1 MAKKPTPASGNMP
14 GEMQVE
20 PSPRKFSIAIA
31 YSRTPL
37 PMTRADQMTVAHLI
51 SFLSARGHDIDLYG
65 LDIGEPMTEKQ
76 RAWLVQHCRTV
87 HLEPHGFLQ
96 SAMGA
101 MLGLLKGFPL
111 QVGWFL
117 NAGQR
122 AAIAKGIKDVDIGYS
137 YYIRSA
143 ETMRRIYPAKPTF
156 VAMQL
161 SQTLNTRRMVAHY
174 RNLKEKM
181 LYAVES
187 RLVRNYEA
195 RVWSDF
201 SRTVL
206 IGEQDVAEIRSI
218 CREKNLP
225 EIDNVFFGPHGTDI
239 SRFAPR
245 EAVTP
250 NPCSMVFNGVLRTYT
265 NVHAITWFAAHV
277 WPLIKSAEPK
287 ASLMIVGRDP
297 RPEVVALGEMDG
309 ITVTGE
315 VENPADYISRV
326 AICID
331 PVQAGAGMQNKMVEF
346 MAMGKPIVATTVA
359 NEGIGAE
366 PGNHV
371 VLADDPEDMAT
382 EILNL
387 FAEPDRAAT
396 IGAAARKFVEQ
407 NWTWEAHFLRLE
419 AEMLEAIDELARQNQ
434 NQNESR

>member
-1 MAKKPTPASGNMP
+1 
-14 GEMQVE
+14 
-20 PSPRKFSIAIA
+20 
-31 YSRTPL
+31 L
-37 PMTRADQMTVAHLI
+37 
-51 SFLSARGHDIDLYG
+51 
-65 LDIGEPMTEKQ
+65 
-76 RAWLVQHCRTV
+76 
-87 HLEPHGFLQ
+87 
-96 SAMGA
+96 GA
-101 MLGLLKGFPL
+101 FLGLLQGFPL

-117 NAGQR
+117 NRAQR
-122 AAIAKGIKDVDIGYS
+122 SAIAKGIKDVDIGYS

-161 SQTLNTRRMVAHY
+161 SQSLNTRRMVTHY
-174 RNLKEKM
+174 RNLKEKL
-181 LYAVES
+181 LYTVES

-195 RVWSDF
+195 RVWRNF

-206 IGEQDVAEIRSI
+206 IGEQDVAEIRAI

-245 EAVTP
+245 EDVTP
-250 NPCSMVFNGVLRTYT
+250 DPCSMVFNGVLRTYT

-297 RPEVVALGEMDG
+297 RPEVVALGQMEG

-315 VENPADYISRV
+315 VENPADYISK
-326 AICID
+326 AALCID

-366 PGNHV
+366 PGAHV
-371 VLADDPEDMAT
+371 ILADAAEDMAK
-382 EILNL
+382 EILEL
-387 FAEPDRAAT
+387 FADPDRAAT
-396 IGAAARKFVEQ
+396 IGAAARQFVEQ

-419 AEMLEAIDELARQNQ
+419 AEMLDAIDELADQNK
-434 NQNESR
+434 N

>member
-31 YSRTPL
+31 YSRTPV

-51 SFLSARGHDIDLYG
+51 SFLSARGHDIDFYG

-87 HLEPHGFLQ
+87 HLEPHGFLR
-96 SAMGA
+96 SAMGD

-137 YYIRSA
+137 YYIRNA

-161 SQTLNTRRMVAHY
+161 SQSLSTRWMVAHY

-225 EIDNVFFGPHGTDI
+225 ERLQIPVQWCLTVCCGPIPMSMRLPGLHPKFGP
-239 SRFAPR
+239 S
-245 EAVTP
+245 
-250 NPCSMVFNGVLRTYT
+250 LR
-265 NVHAITWFAAHV
+265 
-277 WPLIKSAEPK
+277 
-287 ASLMIVGRDP
+287 
-297 RPEVVALGEMDG
+297 AL
-309 ITVTGE
+309 
-315 VENPADYISRV
+315 NRKPA
-326 AICID
+326 
-331 PVQAGAGMQNKMVEF
+331 
-346 MAMGKPIVATTVA
+346 
-359 NEGIGAE
+359 
-366 PGNHV
+366 
-371 VLADDPEDMAT
+371 
-382 EILNL
+382 
-387 FAEPDRAAT
+387 
-396 IGAAARKFVEQ
+396 
-407 NWTWEAHFLRLE
+407 
-419 AEMLEAIDELARQNQ
+419 
-434 NQNESR
+434 

>member
-1 MAKKPTPASGNMP
+1 MAHKPTPASGNLP

-20 PSPRKFSIAIA
+20 LAPRTFSIAIA

-65 LDIGEPMTEKQ
+65 LDIGEPMTDPQ
-76 RAWLVQHCRTV
+76 QDWLEERCRTV
-87 HLEPHGFLQ
+87 SLKLHGLLR
-96 SAMGA
+96 SALGA
-101 MLGLLKGFPL
+101 LLGLLKGFPL
-111 QVGWFL
+111 QVGWFI
-117 NAGQR
+117 NGAQR
-122 AAIAKGIKDVDIGYS
+122 AAIAKGINDVDIAYS

-161 SQTLNTRRMVAHY
+161 SQSLNTRRMVAHY
-174 RNLKEKM
+174 RNLKEKL
-181 LYAVES
+181 LYTVES

-218 CREKNLP
+218 FREKKLP

-239 SRFAPR
+239 SRFVPR
-245 EAVTP
+245 EEVTP
-250 NPCSMVFNGVLRTYT
+250 DPCSLVFNGVLRTYT
-265 NVHAITWFAAHV
+265 NVHAITWFVAHV
-277 WPLIKSAEPK
+277 WPLIKKAEPK
-287 ASLMIVGRDP
+287 ATLMIVGRDP
-297 RPEVVALGEMDG
+297 RPEVIALGEMDG
-309 ITVTGE
+309 IIVTGE
-315 VENPADYISRV
+315 VESPADYISK
-326 AICID
+326 AALCID

-366 PGNHV
+366 PEAHV
-371 VLADDPEDMAT
+371 VLADGPEDMAE
-382 EILNL
+382 EILKL
-387 FAEPDRAAT
+387 FSEPDRAAA
-396 IGAAARKFVEQ
+396 IGAAARRFVEQ
-407 NWTWEAHFLRLE
+407 NWTWKAHFLRLE
-419 AEMLEAIDELARQNQ
+419 AEMLDAIDELADQNK
-434 NQNESR
+434 N